1 MSMAH
6 AILGVLLEGK
16 CHGYQL
22 ATTLA
27 ERIENG
33 PYNTGQIHQALERL
47 EAQGLVVSRADES
60 VHRIR
65 RLFALTA
72 AGRDEFFAWLK
83 RPVAV
88 ARPVRDEVVVK
99 IVFLGRYQPER
110 LRELLEERRR
120 DHLLRLAYLQRRPAA
135 ERSRT
140 LDVGERLARDAFRF
154 REEAELRWVEHCLVQ
169 LSTAASAPPVAV
181 EALDAAAAP
190 GTEATAGS

>member
-6 AILGVLLEGK
+6 AILGVLLEGE

-22 ATTLA
+22 ATKLA

-47 EAQGLVVSRADES
+47 ETQGLVVSHADDS
-60 VHRIR
+60 VNRTR
-65 RLFALTA
+65 RLFALTS
-72 AGRDEFFAWLK
+72 AGRGEFFAWLE

-99 IVFLGRYQPER
+99 VAFLGRHAPAR

-120 DHLLRLAYLQRRPAA
+120 DHLQRLAYLQRRPRGNGAPH
-135 ERSRT
+135 
-140 LDVGERLARDAFRF
+140 DVGERLASDAFRF
-154 REEAELRWVEHCLVQ
+154 REEAELRWVEHCLAQ
-169 LSTAASAPPVAV
+169 LATASAVVTGSA
-181 EALDAAAAP
+181 
-190 GTEATAGS
+190 TETPAIA